1 MVPVMSAARSLA
13 RKAATGATYCGPIC
27 SGVRPLNICRS
38 CVIRV
43 SATGAIAFTVTPIRW
58 NSNAAVRVSE

>member
-13 RKAATGATYCGPIC
+13 RNAATGATYWGPIC
-27 SGVRPLNICRS
+27 SGDIPLNIARS

-43 SATGAIAFTVTPIRW
+43 SATGAIAFTVTAMRW
-58 NSNAAVRVSE
+58 NSSAAVRVSE